1 MVVGRQ
7 LVGSELVSFQSL
19 LEIGIVS
26 EKLGG
31 RVGREDESMTW
42 LTGEI
47 GTNRKR
53 GGGRG
58 KTPVKAKGENAQKGG
73 RNALL

>member
-1 MVVGRQ
+1 MQ
-7 LVGSELVSFQSL
+7 SPLSSQSL
-19 LEIGIVS
+19 LGIGIVS

-31 RVGREDESMTW
+31 RVGREGESMTW
-42 LTGEI
+42 LTVEI
-47 GTNRKR
+47 SMNQKR

-58 KTPVKAKGENAQKGG
+58 KTPVKAEGENAEKGG